1 MKRII
6 IICEGQ
12 TEQEFVNKT
21 MSPFFVSKGI
31 ILQAPLIKVSK
42 GGIVRWSLLKNQIE
56 NHLKQEKEVFV
67 STFIDYY
74 GIYSKYEF
82 PNWDRAQKI
91 IDKNKR
97 LQYLETQMKSDISV
111 KLQHRFIPYMQLH
124 EFEGLLFCEKE
135 VFLQIF
141 PNNELIGK
149 DELAYIFAN
158 FDNPEMINDK
168 KETSPSHRLARIIKG
183 YDKVVYGNILAETI
197 GLHRIRNKAPRF
209 NNWIE
214 TLSKIECYSL

>member
-12 TEQEFVNKT
+12 TEQEFVQKI
-21 MSPFFVSKGI
+21 MYPFFIGKHI
-31 ILQAPLIKVSK
+31 ILDAPLIKHSR
-42 GGIVRWSLLKNQIE
+42 GGMVDWQLLKKQIE
-56 NHLKQEKEVFV
+56 NHLIQDKNSIV

-74 GIYSKYEF
+74 GLHSGYEF
-82 PNWDRAQKI
+82 PGWEQAKRI
-91 IDKNKR
+91 TDKNLK
-97 LQYLETQMKSDISV
+97 LKHLEMKMKADISSD
-111 KLQHRFIPYMQLH
+111 LQHRFIPYMQLH